1 MSEINQQHKF
11 IAVLNNFVNKFS
23 NNIFVKSIANGMM
36 MTLPITVVGS
46 ITTIISIIPHLPE
59 IIVKAC
65 TLGTA
70 ISSNLITVYVI
81 IGLSCAMAKELKKDQ
96 IPAIILSLAC
106 FFILTPISSF
116 PLGDDKVTTA
126 FEMVYLGSKGMFVGM
141 LVALLV
147 TWIYGLMIEKRITL
161 RMPDSVPTAIAKTFE
176 SIVPAAIIFIV
187 SIAISTFFSLTKF
200 GNVHDFIYT
209 NLQTPLES
217 LGSSIWSAL
226 LLMFISELL
235 WFFGIHGSLV
245 TSSIIAILFTTT
257 AYANMEIVAA
267 GGVATNIVN
276 SFFLDAF
283 KGPRS
288 LALAC
293 ILVWI
298 CRSDRFKAIGKIS
311 IFPSVFG
318 ISEPM
323 KFGLPMIMNLTLF
336 IPLTVSAPI
345 CIGIAYLGT
354 IVGFLPVVSVNVP
367 RILPPFL
374 SGFMAAGWQGITI
387 QLIQFIAVIALYLP
401 FIKKLD
407 KQVREEE
414 TETLTRQG
422 AN

>member
-1 MSEINQQHKF
+1 MGEINEQKSF
-11 IAVLNNFVNKFS
+11 IGRLNKFVNKFS

-36 MTLPITVVGS
+36 MILPITVVGS
-46 ITTIISIIPHLPE
+46 IMTIISIIPNLPE
-59 IIVKAC
+59 SIVKAC
-65 TLGTA
+65 ALGTA

-81 IGLSCAMAKELKKDQ
+81 IGLSSAMAKELKKDQ
-96 IPAIILSLAC
+96 ISVIILSLAC
-106 FFILTPISSF
+106 FFVLTPITNF
-116 PLGDDKVTTA
+116 PAGEDKVIAT
-126 FEMVYLGSKGMFVGM
+126 FELIYLGSKGMFVGM
-141 LVALLV
+141 IVALLV
-147 TWIYGLMIEKRITL
+147 TWVYGLMIEKRITL

-187 SIAISTFFSLTKF
+187 AIIISTGFSLTEY
-200 GNVHDFIYT
+200 GNIHDFIYT
-209 NLQTPLES
+209 NLQTPLET

-226 LLMFISELL
+226 LLMFLSELL

-245 TSSIIAILFTTT
+245 TSSIIAVLFTTS
-257 AYANMEIVAA
+257 AYANMEVVAG

-298 CRSDRFKAIGKIS
+298 CRSERFKAIGKIS

-323 KFGLPMIMNLTLF
+323 KFGLPMIMNVTLF
-336 IPLTVSAPI
+336 IPLTLSAAV
-345 CIGIAYLGT
+345 CVAIAYIAT
-354 IVGFLPVVSVNVP
+354 IIGFLPIVSVNVP
-367 RILPPFL
+367 KILPPFI
-374 SGFMAAGWQGITI
+374 SGFMAAGWQGII
-387 QLIQFIAVIALYLP
+387 VQMIQFAAVVLMYLP

-407 KQVREEE
+407 
-414 TETLTRQG
+414 RQG
-422 AN
+422 SLDEAAKLAGEEVD

>member
-1 MSEINQQHKF
+1 MGELNTQKTF
-11 IAVLNNFVNKFS
+11 LTGLNNFVNKFS
-23 NNIFVKSIANGMM
+23 TNLFVKSIANGMM

-46 ITTIISIIPHLPE
+46 ITTIISIIPNLPE

-65 TLGTA
+65 TLGTS

-81 IGLSCAMAKELKKDQ
+81 IGLSCAMAKELKKDP

-116 PLGDDKVTTA
+116 PVGDEKVTTA
-126 FEMVYLGSKGMFVGM
+126 FELAYLGSKGMFVGM
-141 LVALLV
+141 IVALLV
-147 TWIYGLMIEKRITL
+147 TWFYGQMIEKRITL
-161 RMPDSVPTAIAKTFE
+161 RMPDSVPPAIAKTFE
-176 SIVPAAIIFIV
+176 SIVPAAVIFIV
-187 SIAISTFFSLTKF
+187 AIAISTGFSLTSF
-200 GNVHDFIYT
+200 GNIHDFIYT
-209 NLQTPLES
+209 NLQTPLEA

-245 TSSIIAILFTTT
+245 TSSVIAVLFTTT
-257 AYANMEIVAA
+257 AYANMEAVAA
-267 GGVATNIVN
+267 GDVATNIVN

-293 ILVWI
+293 VLVWV
-298 CRSDRFKAIGKIS
+298 CRSDRFKTIGKIS

-336 IPLTVSAPI
+336 IPLTLSAAV
-345 CIGIAYLGT
+345 CVAIAYLAT
-354 IVGFLPVVSVNVP
+354 IIGFLPIVSVNVP
-367 RILPPFL
+367 RILPPFM
-374 SGFMAAGWQGITI
+374 SGFMAGGWQGVVV
-387 QLIQFIAVIALYLP
+387 QVIQFVTVIIMYLP

-407 KQVREEE
+407 KKVVVEE
-414 TETLTRQG
+414 TAQLKGEEI
-422 AN
+422 A